1 MSRHMLM
8 DKNKSS
14 TRFREEAN
22 RPMPYDV
29 RSVAN
34 LILDFADRANS
45 EVTNITINKIVFFLH
60 AWYLA
65 KTGAPLVTAKI
76 EAWNYGPVFR
86 ELYWEFKE
94 FGKEKITARATRRN
108 PMTATKEVCAEPIA
122 DADLEF
128 LRPLLEKYLKLSAAK
143 LVELSHVPGGPWDQ
157 VYNHVGKSNP
167 GMRISDELIRDFFQK
182 QTRH

>member
-1 MSRHMLM
+1 
-8 DKNKSS
+8 
-14 TRFREEAN
+14 
-22 RPMPYDV
+22 MPYDV
-29 RSVAN
+29 RTVAN
-34 LILDFADRANS
+34 LVLDLADRLNA

-65 KTGAPLVTAKI
+65 KTGSPLVTAKI

-94 FGKEKITARATRRN
+94 FGKGRITSRAMRRN
-108 PMTATKEVCAEPIA
+108 PATAKKELCKEPFT

-128 LRPLLEKYLKLSAAK
+128 LHPLLEKYLKLSASK
-143 LVELSHVPGGPWDQ
+143 LVELSHESGGPWDQ
-157 VYNHVGKSNP
+157 VYNHAGESNP
-167 GMRISDELIRDFFQK
+167 GMKISDELIRDFFRK